1 MHTSHSTAGHYPDLQ
16 GKVAIVTGGATG
28 IGYAIARNLIRQGM
42 RVAIGDINEEA
53 AWAAATEL
61 GANTRH
67 FTWMCVH
74 EHPSRRGLA
83 GWTIR

>member
-1 MHTSHSTAGHYPDLQ
+1 MHTSHLTSGHYPDLQ

-53 AWAAATEL
+53 AWA
-61 GANTRH
+61 RIQWR
-67 FTWMCVH
+67 FIWMFVYV
-74 EHPSRRGLA
+74 SLSKKDSA
-83 GWTIR
+83 G